1 MSAAAPA
8 AHLRRLW
15 HGTRGWDPQ
24 RARSASGRRWL
35 PQRSGRRHACGSRRT
50 STRVGGGRARVG
62 RL

>member
-1 MSAAAPA
+1 M
-8 AHLRRLW
+8 RRLW

-24 RARSASGRRWL
+24 RAGSASGRRWL